1 MVCATSISL
10 MLIAAFGL
18 VGLHLPEFTVLL
30 YVAAVV
36 LLVCVVGLQLYLLHK
51 LKSPAQADT
60 VLKDVLQADPLSAI
74 VTDGSGRVTWSNT
87 AAQSFFKRK
96 TESDISVALLLSL
109 IHI

>member
-36 LLVCVVGLQLYLLHK
+36 LLVCVVGLECPH
-51 LKSPAQADT
+51 
-60 VLKDVLQADPLSAI
+60 
-74 VTDGSGRVTWSNT
+74 
-87 AAQSFFKRK
+87 
-96 TESDISVALLLSL
+96 SVV
-109 IHI
+109 HDKC